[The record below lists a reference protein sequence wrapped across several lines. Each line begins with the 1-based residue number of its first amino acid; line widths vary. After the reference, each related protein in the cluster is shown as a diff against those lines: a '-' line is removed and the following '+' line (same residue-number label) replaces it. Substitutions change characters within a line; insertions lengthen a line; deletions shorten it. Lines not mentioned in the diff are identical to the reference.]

1 MRELSA
7 FHFVEFLSS
16 YIKRLNSINFLL
28 LKTIVVLLF
37 RKQHFANLFVLL
49 DMKHIQLLT
58 VFTLFFS
65 FFAHLSF
72 AQKEQKVDSVYLA
85 GSSLGVIK
93 NPVLE
98 EISGLA
104 FSHKHPNLI
113 YVHTDSGGDPAVYLL
128 DSMGKE
134 LGVIQLEGVKNR
146 DWEDIAV
153 GPGPGGKP
161 YVFVAEIG
169 DNAAIHGEI
178 CIIRFPEPNTLT
190 AKTTVKPEVLRL
202 TYPGGARDAET
213 LMVDPISSDLFIVSK
228 RDDKNSL
235 YRVPQSAFSKGKST
249 LEKLHNLDFTSSV
262 AGDIARDGSKI
273 LIKNYFTIY
282 YWERKTG
289 ESIPQALQRVP
300 KRLPYVPEPQGEAI
314 GFNPSGN
321 SFFTIS
327 EKRFNVNPTVYRYP
341 KKP

>member
-1 MRELSA
+1 
-7 FHFVEFLSS
+7 
-16 YIKRLNSINFLL
+16 
-28 LKTIVVLLF
+28 
-37 RKQHFANLFVLL
+37 
-49 DMKHIQLLT
+49 MKHIRLIS

-65 FFAHLSF
+65 FCTQFSF
-72 AQKEQKVDSVYLA
+72 AQKDLKIDSVYLA
-85 GSSLGVIK
+85 GIPQGVIN
-93 NPVLE
+93 NPILE

-104 FSHKHPNLI
+104 FSQKHPNLI
-113 YVHTDSGGDPAVYLL
+113 YVHTDSGGEAAVYLL
-128 DSMGKE
+128 DSLGKE
-134 LGVIQLEGVKNR
+134 LGVMELEGVKNR

-169 DNAAIHGEI
+169 DNAGIHGEI
-178 CIIRFPEPNTLT
+178 CIFRFPEPNSIA
-190 AKTTVKPEVLRL
+190 AKNSVKPEVLRL

-213 LMVDPISSDLFIVSK
+213 LMVDPISGDLFIVSK
-228 RDDKNSL
+228 RDDKNTL
-235 YRVPQSAFSKGKST
+235 YRVPQSAFSKGKAT

-262 AGDIARDGSKI
+262 AGDISSDGSKI

-327 EKRFNVNPTVYRYP
+327 EKRFNIHPTLYRFP
-341 KKP
+341 KRL

>member
-1 MRELSA
+1 M
-7 FHFVEFLSS
+7 
-16 YIKRLNSINFLL
+16 
-28 LKTIVVLLF
+28 
-37 RKQHFANLFVLL
+37 QHFARQFVLL
-49 DMKHIQLLT
+49 DMKHIRLIS

-65 FFAHLSF
+65 FCTQFSF
-72 AQKEQKVDSVYLA
+72 AQKDLKIDSVYLA
-85 GSSLGVIK
+85 GIPQGVIN
-93 NPVLE
+93 NPILE

-104 FSHKHPNLI
+104 FSQKHPNLI
-113 YVHTDSGGDPAVYLL
+113 YVHTDSGGEAAVYLL
-128 DSMGKE
+128 DSLGKE
-134 LGVIQLEGVKNR
+134 LGVMELEGVKNR

-169 DNAAIHGEI
+169 DNAAIHSEI
-178 CIIRFPEPNTLT
+178 CIIRFPEPNSIT
-190 AKTTVKPEVLRL
+190 ANSTVKPEVLRL

-213 LMVDPISSDLFIVSK
+213 LMVDPISGDLFIVSK
-228 RDDKNSL
+228 RDDKNTL
-235 YRVPQSAFSKGKST
+235 YRVPQSAFSKGKAT

-262 AGDIARDGSKI
+262 AGDISSDGSKI

-327 EKRFNVNPTVYRYP
+327 EKRFNIHPTLYRFP
-341 KKP
+341 KRL

>member
-1 MRELSA
+1 MILQ
-7 FHFVEFLSS
+7 
-16 YIKRLNSINFLL
+16 
-28 LKTIVVLLF
+28 LF
-37 RKQHFANLFVLL
+37 RMQHFAHQFVLL
-49 DMKHIQLLT
+49 DMKHIRLIS

-65 FFAHLSF
+65 FCTQFSF
-72 AQKEQKVDSVYLA
+72 AQKEPKIDSVYLA
-85 GSSLGVIK
+85 GIPQGVIN

-104 FSHKHPNLI
+104 FSQKHPNLI
-113 YVHTDSGGDPAVYLL
+113 YVHTDSGGEAAVYLL
-128 DSMGKE
+128 DSLGKE
-134 LGVIQLEGVKNR
+134 LGVIELVGVKNR

-169 DNAAIHGEI
+169 DNAGIHGEI
-178 CIIRFPEPNTLT
+178 CIFRFPEPNSI
-190 AKTTVKPEVLRL
+190 AGKNSVKPEVLRL

-213 LMVDPISSDLFIVSK
+213 LMVDPISGDLFIVSK

-235 YRVPQSAFSKGKST
+235 YRVPQSEFSKGKST

-262 AGDIARDGSKI
+262 AGDISRDGSKI
-273 LIKNYFTIY
+273 LIKNYFAIY
-282 YWERKTG
+282 YWERKSG
-289 ESIPQALQRVP
+289 ESIPQALQKAP

-314 GFNPSGN
+314 GFNSKGN

-327 EKRFNVNPTVYRYP
+327 EKRFNVNPTLYRYP